1 MEETVILEFKVDQA
15 EAQKQLEKT
24 EKALLDLKEEQK
36 ELSKAYKEG
45 TISQDKYVK
54 ENLRLQNS
62 IKKENDQKRTLVK
75 TLGAEDNSRNA
86 LRLQISKLVKEY
98 DNLNTATEEGAR
110 SAQKL
115 EKEISDLTGKL
126 TNGDKAAGLFKNQIG
141 NYPEQFAKAAE
152 SVEVAGVSVGSI
164 TSRLAAFANPATAAV
179 GILTAL
185 GGAYARST
193 IGAKDLEFAQNQ
205 LGSAITLATNA
216 FAAQISSAE
225 DGEGVFSRLT
235 NRLIA
240 FFGGAETAAL
250 TKAAASTLEDLQDLE
265 REELKIRAQISD
277 RLEENQELLTL
288 ISNEETDI
296 NEKLNATAAINA
308 NLVNNQS
315 DLVDVK
321 QRELELVQ
329 FLLRLDEENDAL
341 KDREAQLEAEINKTK
356 SDTTKKIQANIRLQD
371 DLNAKLRE
379 QIALE
384 RGANRRAQTSDDAAI
399 LTGQGQSPQDVVTL
413 QPTESAADNAEKF
426 QQGHA
431 DRMLKINRDFYQ
443 RDAEFKEKYA
453 KEKARIEEENLR
465 NTTAILGQT
474 ASLFEEGTA
483 AFKVLASGQII
494 ANTYSA
500 ATAALAPPPL
510 GAGPIFGPAFAAVA
524 IATGLANLARVN
536 EIEFAEGGYTGQ
548 GAKYDVAGV
557 VHKGEYV
564 APKHIVESRQAA
576 PHIAALEGMRMRGYA
591 DGGFV
596 ANQNTQPA
604 QQALIMANALKN
616 LPPVIASWTEGR
628 AIGRRLEFRENLSK
642 LG

>member
-15 EAQKQLEKT
+15 KAQKQLEKT

-45 TISQDKYVK
+45 AVSQDKYVK

-126 TNGDKAAGLFKNQIG
+126 TKGDKAAGLFKNQIG

-179 GILTAL
+179 GIL
-185 GGAYARST
+185 GGLVSAYARST
-193 IGAKDLEFAQNQ
+193 QGAKDLEFAQNQ
-205 LGSAITLATNA
+205 LSSAVTLVTNA

-225 DGEGVFSRLT
+225 DGEGIFASLVSGLLSRISPELQVASQ
-235 NRLIA
+235 IM
-240 FFGGAETAAL
+240 
-250 TKAAASTLEDLQDLE
+250 TKSIEDLEDLG
-265 REELKIRAQISD
+265 REEISIRGDVSD
-277 RLEENQELLTL
+277 RLEENQELLTK
-288 ISNEETDI
+288 ISDEQTSI
-296 NEKLNATAAINA
+296 NDKLQATNAIEA
-308 NLVNNQS
+308 NLVNNRDQ
-315 DLVDVK
+315 LVSILEK
-321 QRELELVQ
+321 QLTELKLQ
-329 FLLRLDEENDAL
+329 LAFDKENESL
-341 KDREAQLEAEINKTK
+341 QTSVLQLEREISKEK
-356 SDTTKKIQANIRLQD
+356 AQTTKKIEANNRLQD

-399 LTGQGQSPQDVVTL
+399 LTGQGENVQ
-413 QPTESAADNAEKF
+413 EAAGRRPSEVSSLPEIIKS
-426 QQGHA
+426 
-431 DRMLKINRDFYQ
+431 DRILRDISNRQ
-443 RDAEFKEKYA
+443 IEQANREA
-453 KEKARIEEENLR
+453 KAREEAE
-465 NTTAILGQT
+465 AIKRAAMEQT
-474 ASLFEEGTA
+474 LKTSLAIFDESTGA
-483 AFKVLASGQII
+483 YQVLASADALI
-494 ANTYSA
+494 NTYKAANLALGSFPPPFSFIAA
-500 ATAALAPPPL
+500 ATTIAA
-510 GAGPIFGPAFAAVA
+510 
-524 IATGLANLARVN
+524 GLANVAQINGVQ
-536 EIEFAEGGYTGQ
+536 FADGGYTGN
-548 GAKYDVAGV
+548 GGKYEPKGV
-557 VHKGEYV
+557 VHGNEFVIPSETVNKYGGPQYFNKYL
-564 APKHIVESRQAA
+564 P
-576 PHIAALEGMRMRGYA
+576 GYA

-604 QQALIMANALKN
+604 QQALIMANTLKN
-616 LPPVIASWTEGR
+616 LPPSVVSVVEVTRAQKRVIV
-628 AIGRRLEFRENLSK
+628 RENLSK